1 VELQLHSHFCTD
13 FAPLVAIN
21 TTTTAKASVAKT
33 IGGEIGPVKIGPNKI
48 GPSNRI
54 YKIGPYK
61 IGPILKIF
69 LLKWGSKW
77 IVKSKCLN

>member
-1 VELQLHSHFCTD
+1 MHSHFCTD

-48 GPSNRI
+48 GPSNRT
-54 YKIGPYK
+54 YKIGPL
-61 IGPILKIF
+61 LKIF

-77 IVKSKCLN
+77 IVKSKC